1 MGDSRA
7 LENEV
12 PTKEEFIEK
21 STTYGY
27 FGGENERKTIS
38 PVDEALGEYDLI
50 RGEDK
55 SAEKKEAAL
64 ISLSSKIKT
73 YLEADKGSRLEVTKR
88 LLAEINNA
96 ISLLKKMK

>member
-1 MGDSRA
+1 MGKKYRTFRKHRDRKNL
-7 LENEV
+7 LEMRWGIQGLLKNEV

-55 SAEKKEAAL
+55 SAEKKRGR
-64 ISLSSKIKT
+64 S
-73 YLEADKGSRLEVTKR
+73 
-88 LLAEINNA
+88 N
-96 ISLLKKMK
+96 